1 VSDIHSLA
9 GEYVLGSLTESE
21 TEEFE
26 SHLATCPDCRE
37 EVAEMRDIAVQL
49 SDAVAT
55 DPPPS
60 LRVAVLDQIA
70 HTAQDP
76 VPARDDASPV
86 EVSGR
91 HLVEGSTA
99 SNVVPMQRS
108 LQRRSR
114 TAGLLAAAAVLAAI
128 AMGGW
133 AVHSRSE
140 ARDATAQAQTLTSV
154 LAANDVRTV
163 SGDFG
168 SGGDGT
174 VVLSRSQG
182 KALLVAADLPALP
195 SGKVYEAWTIK
206 DTPPVAAGTFSADAS
221 QTVVK
226 LPPTAVDAD
235 QVAVTVEQAGG
246 SDHPT
251 TDPVFVVKIPR
262 A

>member
-1 VSDIHSLA
+1 VNDIHSQA
-9 GEYVLGSLTESE
+9 GEYVLGSLTETE

-37 EVAEMRDIAVQL
+37 EVAEMRDVAVQL

-60 LRVAVLDQIA
+60 LRAAVLEQIA

-76 VPARDDASPV
+76 QPV
-86 EVSGR
+86 RNDRTSSVDTRR
-91 HLVEGSTA
+91 HLAEGSKA

-108 LQRRSR
+108 VQRRNR

-133 AVHSRSE
+133 AAHSRSE
-140 ARDATAQAQTLTSV
+140 ARDATAQAQSLTSV
-154 LAANDVRTV
+154 LTANDVKTV
-163 SGDFG
+163 TGDFG
-168 SGGDGT
+168 SAGDGT

-182 KALLVAADLPALP
+182 KALLVAADLPSLP

-206 DTPPVAAGTFSADAS
+206 DTPPVPAGTFSDDAA
-221 QTVVK
+221 QTVVQ
-226 LPPTAVDAD
+226 LPTTAVDAD
-235 QVAVTVEQAGG
+235 QVAVTVEPAGG